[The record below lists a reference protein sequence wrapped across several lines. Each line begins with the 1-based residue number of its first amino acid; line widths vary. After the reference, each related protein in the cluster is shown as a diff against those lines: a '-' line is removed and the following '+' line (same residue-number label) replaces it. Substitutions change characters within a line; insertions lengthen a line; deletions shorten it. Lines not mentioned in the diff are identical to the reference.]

1 MLDGVMPVTGGD
13 IVVLSDDII
22 ADGNIVGGFGDLYL
36 LAERAQAEFNRSD
49 EYRFIE
55 DQVTFKGT
63 ARYDGMPIIPEGF
76 VAIGIGAAPQTS
88 AVFAGDTANDASLQ
102 EITLGTEKL
111 SPTFSPTTYEYNVT
125 ASGASAV
132 VNAVP
137 NQAGKATDIR
147 ITYDGKNV
155 NNGSQITFVSGKKP
169 LTITVKRGNSK
180 LVYTVNV
187 SK

>member
-1 MLDGVMPVTGGD
+1 M
-13 IVVLSDDII
+13 
-22 ADGNIVGGFGDLYL
+22 
-36 LAERAQAEFNRSD
+36 
-49 EYRFIE
+49 
-55 DQVTFKGT
+55 
-63 ARYDGMPIIPEGF
+63 
-76 VAIGIGAAPQTS
+76 
-88 AVFAGDTANDASLQ
+88 Q

-111 SPTFSPTTYEYNVT
+111 SPTFSSSVYEYNVT